1 MTALEPIADMTE
13 IELMPPAR
21 APRPGSVVAL
31 RQHVAAMADAKML
44 ADALCDTEMVPAAY
58 RGKAGNAAAA
68 ILLGMELGLEP
79 IQSLQNIFVVG
90 GKPAMYAR
98 TAVAL
103 VKAQGIVVQTV
114 ESSDQAVTVSATDPR
129 TGQVETS
136 TWDLG
141 RAERAGYLNNKKYN
155 SDPQAM
161 LYAKAAME
169 VCRKIAPDVLMGI
182 PYAREELEMEATP
195 SGTPRVVSARRG
207 VDGLRAA
214 IAPAPPYAEGMRPTS
229 TAPVIEPE
237 IVGDEI
243 EEDDEEREAAKA
255 PTGMAPA
262 TRRKWEARLAELFA
276 DGEADSD
283 DQPVLMR
290 ELLGLDHT
298 IDSVGVLTDDQLR
311 DIVNTLNA
319 MAKVGS
325 LAEKVNDILNAAA
338 LTDSELDA

>member
-1 MTALEPIADMTE
+1 MTALEPITDGTE

-21 APRPGSVVAL
+21 APRAGSIVAL
-31 RQHVAAMADAKML
+31 RQHVANMADAKML
-44 ADALCDTEMVPAAY
+44 ADALCDTEMVPARF
-58 RGKAGNAAAA
+58 RGKPGNAAAA

-90 GKPAMYAR
+90 GQPSMYAR

-103 VKAQGIVVQTV
+103 VKAQGYIVQTV
-114 ESSDQAVTVSATDPR
+114 ESTDQAVTVSATDPR
-129 TGQVETS
+129 TGHVETS

-141 RAERAGYLNNKKYN
+141 RAERAGYVGNKKYA

-182 PYAREELEMEATP
+182 PYSREELELSEPTASRP
-195 SGTPRVVSARRG
+195 PIISSRRG

-214 IAPAPPYAEGMRPTS
+214 IG

-237 IVGDEI
+237 IVGDEV
-243 EEDDEEREAAKA
+243 EEDDEPEAAKVS
-255 PTGMAPA
+255 TMAPA

-276 DGEADSD
+276 EGEAEDD

-290 ELLGLDHT
+290 ELLCLDHT
-298 IDSVGVLTDDQLR
+298 IDSISVLTDKQLR
-311 DIVNTLNA
+311 DVVNLLNTQ
-319 MAKVGS
+319 AKEGG
-325 LAEKVNDILNAAA
+325 LPEKVNDILNAAA
-338 LTDSELDA
+338 LLDAEVDA

>member
-1 MTALEPIADMTE
+1 MTALEPIADSTE
-13 IELMPPAR
+13 IELLPPAR
-21 APRPGSVVAL
+21 APKPASVVAL

-58 RGKAGNAAAA
+58 RGKPGNAAAA

-90 GKPAMYAR
+90 GKPSIYAR

-103 VKAQGIVVQTV
+103 VKAQGVVVQTV
-114 ESSDQAVTVSATDPR
+114 SSSDESVTVSATDPR
-129 TGQVETS
+129 TGQVEVS

-141 RAERAGYLNNKKYN
+141 RAERAGYIGNKKYT

-182 PYAREELEMEATP
+182 PYAREELEMEAAP
-195 SGTPRVVSARRG
+195 SRPQIISSRRG

-214 IAPAPPYAEGMRPTS
+214 IA

-237 IVGDEI
+237 IVGDEV
-243 EEDDEEREAAKA
+243 EEDDYEPEAAKA
-255 PTGMAPA
+255 A
-262 TRRKWEARLAELFA
+262 TRTKWINRLRELFNQA
-276 DGEADSD
+276 DAAEVDW
-283 DQPVLMR
+283 PLLMR
-290 ELLGLDHT
+290 ELLSLDHT
-298 IDSVGVLTDDQLR
+298 PDSVEVLTDDQLR
-311 DIVNTLNA
+311 DLVNLLHPLSKDGTL
-319 MAKVGS
+319 GDRI
-325 LAEKVNDILNAAA
+325 NDALNAAV
-338 LTDSELDA
+338 LREVIE

>member
-1 MTALEPIADMTE
+1 MTALEPIADSTE
-13 IELMPPAR
+13 IDLLPPAR
-21 APRPGSVVAL
+21 APRPASVVAL

-58 RGKAGNAAAA
+58 RGKPGNAAAA

-114 ESSDQAVTVSATDPR
+114 QSSDESVSVSATDPR

-141 RAERAGYLNNKKYN
+141 RAERAGYIGNKKYS

-182 PYAREELEMEATP
+182 PYAREELELENTP
-195 SGTPRVVSARRG
+195 TRPQIISSRRG

-214 IAPAPPYAEGMRPTS
+214 IA

-237 IVGDEI
+237 IVGDEV
-243 EEDDEEREAAKA
+243 EEDEEPEAAKVS
-255 PTGMAPA
+255 TMAPA
-262 TRRKWEARLAELFA
+262 TRRKWEARLAELFTEA
-276 DGEADSD
+276 EADRD

-298 IDSVGVLTDDQLR
+298 IDNVEVLSDEQLR
-311 DIVNTLNA
+311 EIVNRMNA
-319 MAKVGS
+319 MAKESV
-325 LAEKVNDILNAAA
+325 LADRVNDILNAAS
-338 LTDSELDA
+338 LLDAEVDA

>member
-1 MTALEPIADMTE
+1 MTALEPIADSTE
-13 IELMPPAR
+13 IELLPPAR
-21 APRPGSVVAL
+21 APKPASVVAL

-58 RGKAGNAAAA
+58 RGKPGNAAAA

-103 VKAQGIVVQTV
+103 VKAQGVVVQTV
-114 ESSDQAVTVSATDPR
+114 SSSDESVTVSATDPR
-129 TGQVETS
+129 TGQVEVS

-141 RAERAGYLNNKKYN
+141 RAERAGYIGNKKYT

-182 PYAREELEMEATP
+182 PYAREELEMEAAP
-195 SGTPRVVSARRG
+195 SRPQIISSRRG

-214 IAPAPPYAEGMRPTS
+214 IA

-237 IVGDEI
+237 IVGDEV
-243 EEDDEEREAAKA
+243 EEDDYEPEAAKVK
-255 PTGMAPA
+255 GMAPA
-262 TRRKWEARLAELFA
+262 TRTKWINRLRELFNQA
-276 DGEADSD
+276 DAAEVDW
-283 DQPVLMR
+283 PLLMR
-290 ELLGLDHT
+290 DLLVLDHMPET
-298 IDSVGVLTDDQLR
+298 PHVLTDDQLR
-311 DIVNTLNA
+311 DVVNLLNA
-319 MAKVGS
+319 LSKDGT
-325 LAEKVNDILNAAA
+325 LLDRINDIINAAILA
-338 LTDSELDA
+338 QEGIQE